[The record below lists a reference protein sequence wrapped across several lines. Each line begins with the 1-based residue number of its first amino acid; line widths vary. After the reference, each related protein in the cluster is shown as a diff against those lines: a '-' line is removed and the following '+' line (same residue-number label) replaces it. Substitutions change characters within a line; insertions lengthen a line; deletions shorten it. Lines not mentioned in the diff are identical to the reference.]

1 MPYHVYVSNSGS
13 EWFSHF
19 IMDEN
24 TGALEPQDNIALDG
38 VPGAVAT
45 NAADTL
51 LFLSLRSQQ
60 QLGSYAINQE
70 SGKLTKI
77 SGVSV
82 QEGPPSLRTD
92 NTDRYLLASYYG
104 AGHVSV
110 HQIADDGTLSE
121 EPLQWIHTGQRAHSI
136 QTDRSNRFAFVPH
149 TMPTNAI
156 FQFRFD
162 QSSGTLTPNNP
173 PKIQPDGPEG
183 PRHFAFHPQKDLLY
197 SINEDGST
205 VSAHHFDAQQG
216 TLSSFQVISTLP
228 EGFDGDNTTAEIAIT
243 PDGKYLYGSNRGHDS
258 LALFDVGDDGTLT
271 AKGHF
276 ATETTPRFFDLDPT
290 GNFLYAVGQGSGR
303 MASYQVDIASG
314 VLEPMEVYDVDES
327 PLWIQFVKQA

>member
-24 TGALEPQDNIALDG
+24 TGALEPQDNITLDG
-38 VPGAVAT
+38 APGAVAT

-77 SGVSV
+77 SGVPV
-82 QEGPPSLRTD
+82 QEGPPYLRTD
-92 NTDRYLLASYYG
+92 KTDRYLLASYYG